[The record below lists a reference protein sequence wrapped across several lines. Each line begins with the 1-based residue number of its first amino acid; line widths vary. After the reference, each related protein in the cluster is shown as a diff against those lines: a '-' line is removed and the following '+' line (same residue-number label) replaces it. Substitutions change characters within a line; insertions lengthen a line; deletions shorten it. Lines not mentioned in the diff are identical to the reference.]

1 MSDLLDAAIIIQA
14 RMGSGRLPGK
24 TMLPLAGHRMLHHV
38 VARLERAPIAGPL
51 IVATS
56 DQPTDDFICSFT
68 GSTRTLCFRGSEE
81 DVLSRFWGAAH
92 DLDVKYIIRATADNP
107 LVWEGA
113 VAHLGHWIDE
123 IGCDY
128 ITYNPD
134 MPTGLGVELF
144 TKKALRKAHKET
156 TDPKHR
162 EHVTPYIYMNEE
174 MFDVVRISPPKE
186 IQGQFRLTVDTLD
199 DYELMKQVYERLYH
213 PGDIIPAAEAVD
225 LLRRDRRLAGIN
237 AEVHQRSFEE

>member
-24 TMLPLAGHRMLHHV
+24 TMLPLAGNRMLHHV

-51 IVATS
+51 VVATS

-68 GSTRTLCFRGSEE
+68 GSTRTLCFRGSED
-81 DVLSRFWGAAH
+81 DVLSRFWGAAE
-92 DLDVKYIIRATADNP
+92 DLDVKYIVRATADNP

-113 VAHLGHWIDE
+113 VAHLGHWIGE

-128 ITYNPD
+128 IAYNSD
-134 MPTGLGVELF
+134 MPTGLSVEMF
-144 TKKALRKAHKET
+144 TKKTLKKANAEA
-156 TDPKHR
+156 TDPKDR
-162 EHVTPYIYMNEE
+162 EHVTSYMYTNEQK
-174 MFDVVRISPPKE
+174 FDVVRISPPKE

-199 DYELMKQVYERLYH
+199 DYELMKQIYERLYR
-213 PGDIIPAAEAVD
+213 PGEIIPAAEAID
-225 LLRRDRRLAGIN
+225 LLRRERRLAGIN
-237 AEVHQRSFEE
+237 AHVHQRSHKE